1 MDSEQKIREFINN
14 EDTKEI
20 VNFLFDLPIADFKFW
35 GGLIKEAY
43 EAKLQEGSGALEALK
58 KKEIEKVTIKLT
70 SENANLRINNNKLTS
85 QLSQEQEEHN
95 VKLKTLEKEK
105 DEKLK
110 RETENLTQEKN
121 EAWNELK
128 KVRKE
133 KDITQVKLV
142 SIELNPILVIAYL
155 FQKIRVHSKQS
166 CNRCLFYIKLFAI
179 RLYTCVRS
187 FAFLGE
193 KTILIL

>member
-43 EAKLQEGSGALEALK
+43 EAKLQEGSGVLEALK
-58 KKEIEKVTIKLT
+58 KKEIQKVTVKLT
-70 SENANLRINNNKLTS
+70 SENEKLQMNNNELTN
-85 QLSQEQEEHN
+85 QLSQEKREHN
-95 VKLKTLEKEK
+95 EKLKTLEKEK

-133 KDITQVKLV
+133 KDVTQVKLV
-142 SIELNPILVIAYL
+142 SIELNPIWVIAY
-155 FQKIRVHSKQS
+155 FFPKIRVHSKQS
-166 CNRCLFYIKLFAI
+166 C
-179 RLYTCVRS
+179 T
-187 FAFLGE
+187 
-193 KTILIL
+193 

>member
-1 MDSEQKIREFINN
+1 LKLKKLEKMDSEQKIREFINN

-58 KKEIEKVTIKLT
+58 KKEIEKVTVKLK
-70 SENANLRINNNKLTS
+70 SENEILRINNNKLTN
-85 QLSQEQEEHN
+85 QLSQEKEEHN
-95 VKLKTLEKEK
+95 EKLKTLEKEK

-121 EAWNELK
+121 EAWNEFK

-133 KDITQVKLV
+133 KDVTQVKLV
-142 SIELNPILVIAYL
+142 SIELNPIWVIAFL
-155 FQKIRVHSKQS
+155 FPKIRVHSKQS
-166 CNRCLFYIKLFAI
+166 CDRCPCSI
-179 RLYTCVRS
+179 S
-187 FAFLGE
+187 NFL
-193 KTILIL
+193 L